1 MKIAKCG
8 SLPPATFFGQFSLT
22 MWLSYLMPVISKTAC
37 SVYYRLTVGGA
48 RVPHE
53 GPVLLVANHTNSLMD
68 PPLVVVAARRNV
80 RFMAKAT
87 LFTHPAIGWLV
98 KAVGSVPVYRQQDDP
113 KLVSQNYDSFRDVH
127 AAIAQRH
134 AVGIFPEGISHSA
147 SRLQPLKTGAAR
159 IALGA
164 AERIGQAFPIIP
176 MGLVFRDRRTFR
188 SSARVI
194 VGDSF
199 AWDDLAGRGPNDKE
213 AVRELTRRIDTSMR
227 SVTLNLHDWADEQL
241 VRCAEQ
247 VWRAEFGAAPDP
259 RAEIER
265 LNAATDALA
274 RLRLGEDDRWRRVAR
289 ELRAHDLLLV
299 RLGLTPHAL
308 KEDVSRTAALQW
320 LVERL
325 PLLALLPLAAL
336 GLVLFWIP
344 RELAGAIGVKMARNE
359 GEDAVPTF
367 RVLTGCLLFICWFLL
382 LAVASGFAL
391 GVWGGVLVFAAL
403 PVLAFGALAV
413 GESRRF
419 SWIALR
425 RFFVVRTQRE
435 RVQRLRERQAAIA
448 VRLRDLFFTAGAES
462 PRTSG

>member
-1 MKIAKCG
+1 M
-8 SLPPATFFGQFSLT
+8 S
-22 MWLSYLMPVISKTAC
+22 MWLSFLMPLISKIAC

-48 RVPHE
+48 SVPRE
-53 GPVLLVANHTNSLMD
+53 GPVLIVANHTNSLMD

-87 LFTHPAIGWLV
+87 LFTNPAIGWLV
-98 KAVGSVPVYRQQDDP
+98 KALGSVPVYRQQDDP
-113 KLVSQNYDSFRDVH
+113 KLVSQNFDSFRDVH
-127 AAIAQRH
+127 AAIAANY

-164 AERIGQAFPIIP
+164 AERVNRAFPIIP

-199 AWDDLAGRGPNDKE
+199 PWDDLAARGPNNKE
-213 AVRELTRRIDTSMR
+213 AVRELTRRIDASMR

-259 RAEIER
+259 RDEIDR
-265 LNAATDALA
+265 LRDATDALA
-274 RLRLGEDDRWRRVAR
+274 RLRLGEDNRWRRVAR
-289 ELRAHDLLLV
+289 DLRAHDRILM
-299 RLGLTPHAL
+299 RLGLTPNTL
-308 KEDVSRTAALQW
+308 KEQVSRAAAFQW
-320 LVERL
+320 VLERL
-325 PLLALLPLAAL
+325 PLIVLLPVAAI

-344 RELAGAIGVKMARNE
+344 RELAGVTGVKMARSE

-367 RVLTGCLLFICWFLL
+367 RVLSGCLIFIGWFLL
-382 LAVASGFAL
+382 LAIISGFVF
-391 GVWGGVLVFAAL
+391 GFWGGVLVFLAL
-403 PVLAFGALAV
+403 PVIAFAALAV

-419 SWIALR
+419 SWTVVR
-425 RFFVVRTQRE
+425 RFFVLRAQRE
-435 RVQRLRERQAAIA
+435 RVQRLRERQRAIA
-448 VRLRDLFFTAGAES
+448 ERLRELFFTTAGDS
-462 PRTSG
+462 RQTPG